1 MVRPVARKTFRHSPS
16 KHARKQST
24 PVKSSHKPVHILS
37 RLRKQK
43 RDGEYLIPWAPFAR
57 IVKDIMTD
65 MSANFQNNDNYFKIQ
80 RSALDA
86 LKVSS
91 EAYLIQLFEDMD
103 LLITH
108 AKRKTCM
115 TQDFQLVKRLRA
127 SYGDPVMM
135 AIQSEN
141 GRF

>member
-1 MVRPVARKTFRHSPS
+1 MVRPTARKTIRHSPP

-24 PVKSSHKPVHILS
+24 PVKKVHKPVHILS

-65 MSANFQNNDNYFKIQ
+65 MSNNFQNDEKYFKIQ

-86 LKVSS
+86 LKISS
-91 EAYLIQLFEDMD
+91 ESYLIQLFEDMK
-103 LLITH
+103 LLVDH
-108 AKRKTCM
+108 AARKTCM
-115 TQDFQLVKRLRA
+115 VKDFQLVKRLRA

-135 AIQSEN
+135 AIRSEN
-141 GRF
+141 GRY